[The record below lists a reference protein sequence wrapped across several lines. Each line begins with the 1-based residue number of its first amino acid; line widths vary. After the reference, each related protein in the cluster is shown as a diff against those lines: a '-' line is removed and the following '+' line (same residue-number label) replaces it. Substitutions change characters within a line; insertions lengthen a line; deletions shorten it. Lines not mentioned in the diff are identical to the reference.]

1 MQRRDRSLMINDRV
15 RSRSDIFACRRQNF
29 NAKITKNA
37 KIAKEGRFRAV
48 VHGTLRLRRQGN
60 TSIDP
65 IGPRPKAH

>member
-1 MQRRDRSLMINDRV
+1 MTNGRV
-15 RSRSDIFACRRQNF
+15 RPRSDIFACRRQSC

-48 VHGTLRLRRQGN
+48 VHGTLRLGRNGD